1 MSDAGVDLASFD
13 AGADPQLCVQCQ
25 DCRFER
31 TVVGVLDAVYIR
43 DTHTDGHTVHVTSA
57 ASHAETESHGG
68 GD

>member
-1 MSDAGVDLASFD
+1 MSDAGVDLRSFEPN
-13 AGADPQLCVQCQ
+13 ADPQLRVRCQ

-43 DTHTDGHTVHVTSA
+43 DTHTDEHTVHVTSA